1 MWGVDIARRLV
12 SFSANRRNS
21 GRFQDFSAGWRQ
33 RAQRSIQLEENS
45 MYRLAFAALLAI
57 FAQAAS
63 ATTYTLEPNYT
74 QGVLRWDHLGF
85 SYPAAQ
91 FAQGSGTLEFD
102 ERDPTRSSITVSI
115 PIASLNTGVPD
126 LDEHLKSEDFFEV
139 AKYPTATFVSTRVEK
154 GMGMNRF
161 KVTGNL
167 TIRMVTRPV
176 MLDVTLLKVGK
187 NARTEVA
194 TIGFDARGTLKRS
207 DFGLGAYVPQVSD
220 EIQLLVTTQ
229 AAETKA
235 QAAFLE
241 AKKTKK

>member
-1 MWGVDIARRLV
+1 MK
-12 SFSANRRNS
+12 S
-21 GRFQDFSAGWRQ
+21 
-33 RAQRSIQLEENS
+33 
-45 MYRLAFAALLAI
+45 LALAAMMLATPVL
-57 FAQAAS
+57 

-91 FAQGSGTLEFD
+91 FAQGTGTLEFD
-102 ERDPTRSSITVSI
+102 AMDPGMSSIKVTI

-126 LDEHLKSEDFFEV
+126 LDEHLKSEDFFEL

-154 GMGMNRF
+154 GMDMNHF

-167 TIRMVTRPV
+167 TIRSVTRPV
-176 MLDVTLLKVGK
+176 TLDVTLLKVGK

-194 TIGFDARGTLKRS
+194 TVGFDARGTLKRS
-207 DFGLGAYVPQVSD
+207 DFGLGAFVPQVSD

-229 AAETKA
+229 AAEAKA
-235 QAAFLE
+235 QAAFLK
-241 AKKTKK
+241 AKEQKK

>member
-1 MWGVDIARRLV
+1 
-12 SFSANRRNS
+12 
-21 GRFQDFSAGWRQ
+21 
-33 RAQRSIQLEENS
+33 
-45 MYRLAFAALLAI
+45 MYRLAFAAVLTF
-57 FAQAAS
+57 FAQTAS

-85 SYPAAQ
+85 SYPSAQ
-91 FAQGSGTLEFD
+91 FAQGTGTIDFD
-102 ERDPTRSSITVSI
+102 EKDPTMTSIEVTI

-126 LDEHLKSEDFFEV
+126 LDERLKSDDFFEV

-154 GMGMNRF
+154 GTGMNRF

-167 TIRMVTRPV
+167 TIRKVTRPV
-176 MLDVTLLKVGK
+176 MLEVTLLKVGR

-220 EIQLLVTTQ
+220 EIRLLVTTQ
-229 AAETKA
+229 AAEAKA
-235 QAAFLE
+235 QAAYLS
-241 AKKTKK
+241 AKKAGK

>member
-1 MWGVDIARRLV
+1 M
-12 SFSANRRNS
+12 S
-21 GRFQDFSAGWRQ
+21 
-33 RAQRSIQLEENS
+33 
-45 MYRLAFAALLAI
+45 RLAFAAVLAF
-57 FAQAAS
+57 FAQATP

-91 FAQGSGTLEFD
+91 FAQGTGTLEFD
-102 ERDPTRSSITVSI
+102 ESDPTMSSIKVNI
-115 PIASLNTGVPD
+115 PLASLNTGVPD
-126 LDEHLKSEDFFEV
+126 LDERLKSEDFFEV
-139 AKYPTATFVSTRVEK
+139 AKFPIATFVSTRVEK

-167 TIRMVTRPV
+167 TIRKVTKPV

-207 DFGLGAYVPQVSD
+207 DFGLGAFVPQVSD

-229 AAETKA
+229 AAEAKGS
-235 QAAFLE
+235 AAFLE
-241 AKKTKK
+241 AKKTRK

>member
-1 MWGVDIARRLV
+1 MFA
-12 SFSANRRNS
+12 A
-21 GRFQDFSAGWRQ
+21 
-33 RAQRSIQLEENS
+33 
-45 MYRLAFAALLAI
+45 LAFATLPA
-57 FAQAAS
+57 F

-85 SYPAAQ
+85 SFPAAQ
-91 FAQGSGTLEFD
+91 FAQGTGTLEFD
-102 ERDPTRSSITVSI
+102 AMDPAKSSIRVTI

-126 LDEHLKSEDFFEV
+126 LDERLKSEDFFEL

-154 GMGMNRF
+154 GMDMNRF

-167 TIRMVTRPV
+167 TIRTVTRPV
-176 MLDVTLLKVGK
+176 TLDVTLLKVGK

-207 DFGLGAYVPQVSD
+207 DFGLGAFVPQVSD

-229 AAETKA
+229 AAEAKA
-235 QAAFLE
+235 QAAFL
-241 AKKTKK
+241 

>member
-1 MWGVDIARRLV
+1 
-12 SFSANRRNS
+12 
-21 GRFQDFSAGWRQ
+21 
-33 RAQRSIQLEENS
+33 
-45 MYRLAFAALLAI
+45 MYRLAFAALALVTLPA
-57 FAQAAS
+57 F

-91 FAQGSGTLEFD
+91 FAQGTGTLEFD
-102 ERDPTRSSITVSI
+102 AMNPAMSSIKVTI
-115 PIASLNTGVPD
+115 PIASLSTGVPD
-126 LDEHLKSEDFFEV
+126 LDEHLKSGDFFEL

-154 GMGMNRF
+154 GMDMNHF

-167 TIRMVTRPV
+167 TIRSVTRPV

-207 DFGLGAYVPQVSD
+207 DFGLGAFVPQVSD

-229 AAETKA
+229 AAEAKGH
-235 QAAFLE
+235 AAYLKSKE
-241 AKKTKK
+241 QKK

>member
-1 MWGVDIARRLV
+1 M
-12 SFSANRRNS
+12 S
-21 GRFQDFSAGWRQ
+21 
-33 RAQRSIQLEENS
+33 
-45 MYRLAFAALLAI
+45 RLAFAAVLAF
-57 FAQAAS
+57 FAQAAP

-91 FAQGSGTLEFD
+91 FAQGTGTLEFD
-102 ERDPTRSSITVSI
+102 ESDPTMSSIKVTI
-115 PIASLNTGVPD
+115 PLASLNTGVPD

-139 AKYPTATFVSTRVEK
+139 AKFPTATFVSTRVEK

-167 TIRMVTRPV
+167 TIRKVTKPV

-207 DFGLGAYVPQVSD
+207 DFGLGAFVPQVSD

-229 AAETKA
+229 AAEAKA
-235 QAAFLE
+235 QAACLE
-241 AKKTKK
+241 AKKTRK

>member
-1 MWGVDIARRLV
+1 
-12 SFSANRRNS
+12 
-21 GRFQDFSAGWRQ
+21 
-33 RAQRSIQLEENS
+33 
-45 MYRLAFAALLAI
+45 MYRFAFAALLALATLPA
-57 FAQAAS
+57 F

-91 FAQGSGTLEFD
+91 FAQGTGTLEFD
-102 ERDPTRSSITVSI
+102 AMDPARSSIRVTI

-154 GMGMNRF
+154 GMDMNHF

-167 TIRMVTRPV
+167 TIRSVTRPV
-176 MLDVTLLKVGK
+176 TLDVTLLKVGK

-194 TIGFDARGTLKRS
+194 TIGFDARGILKRS
-207 DFGLGAYVPQVSD
+207 DFGLGAFVPQVSD
-220 EIQLLVTTQ
+220 EIQLLMTTQ
-229 AAETKA
+229 AAEAKA
-235 QAAFLE
+235 QAAYLKAQE
-241 AKKTKK
+241 QKK

>member
-1 MWGVDIARRLV
+1 M
-12 SFSANRRNS
+12 S
-21 GRFQDFSAGWRQ
+21 
-33 RAQRSIQLEENS
+33 
-45 MYRLAFAALLAI
+45 RLAFAAVLA
-57 FAQAAS
+57 FYAQAAP

-91 FAQGSGTLEFD
+91 FAQGTGTLEFD
-102 ERDPTRSSITVSI
+102 ESDPTMSSIKVTI
-115 PIASLNTGVPD
+115 PLASLNTGVPD

-139 AKYPTATFVSTRVEK
+139 AKFPTATFVSTRVEK

-167 TIRMVTRPV
+167 TIRQVTKPV
-176 MLDVTLLKVGK
+176 MLEVTLLKVGK

-194 TIGFDARGTLKRS
+194 TIGFDVKGTLKRS
-207 DFGLGAYVPQVSD
+207 DFGLGAFVPQVSD
-220 EIQLLVTTQ
+220 EIQLLITTQ
-229 AAETKA
+229 AAEAKGY
-235 QAAFLE
+235 AAFLE

>member
-1 MWGVDIARRLV
+1 M
-12 SFSANRRNS
+12 S
-21 GRFQDFSAGWRQ
+21 
-33 RAQRSIQLEENS
+33 
-45 MYRLAFAALLAI
+45 RLAFAAVLA
-57 FAQAAS
+57 FCAQAAP

-91 FAQGSGTLEFD
+91 FAQGTGTLEFD
-102 ERDPTRSSITVSI
+102 ESDPTMSSIKVTI
-115 PIASLNTGVPD
+115 PLASLNTGVPD

-139 AKYPTATFVSTRVEK
+139 AKFPTATFVSTRVEK

-167 TIRMVTRPV
+167 TIRQVTKPV
-176 MLDVTLLKVGK
+176 MLEVTLLKVGK

-194 TIGFDARGTLKRS
+194 TIGFDAKGTLKRS
-207 DFGLGAYVPQVSD
+207 DFGLGAFVPQVSD
-220 EIQLLVTTQ
+220 EIQLLITTQ
-229 AAETKA
+229 AAEAKGY
-235 QAAFLE
+235 AAFLE